1 MQIGKP
7 IRHNQCQL
15 EVQHG
20 HLDISLSSLT
30 VQVYCM
36 NPMAPPLKADPLH
49 SPSQMQN
56 IDEGGVTDSEA

>member
-1 MQIGKP
+1 
-7 IRHNQCQL
+7 
-15 EVQHG
+15 
-20 HLDISLSSLT
+20 
-30 VQVYCM
+30 M